1 MGQVVERVSS
11 EHEADIYEVRG
22 VGGSSSSNDRRIQS
36 LRSNIKQDSING
48 LRCQLPRHEAALC
61 ATLALT
67 RRHIYIPHTSYST
80 FDFVVP
86 SSTFTS
92 ALNNDIQPPSHL
104 ATAPRTRTRTPQP
117 AHPAPPSL
125 ARSLS
130 LPCGANFLCS
140 IQPTRRDPSMS
151 SRQTPNT
158 RSRPYQKLVYLV
170 RPVISF
176 LNILFQGTYALHST
190 GWHARPSSISL
201 SPRPSPQ
208 SFVIS
213 SPPATDPYPPLFHR
227 VYSFLT
233 CRTQPHSALETSEQ

>member
-22 VGGSSSSNDRRIQS
+22 VGGSSSSSSNDRRIQS
-36 LRSNIKQDSING
+36 LRSNIING

-67 RRHIYIPHTSYST
+67 RRHIYIST
-80 FDFVVP
+80 YLILYLRLR
-86 SSTFTS
+86 STFTS

-158 RSRPYQKLVYLV
+158 RSRPYQKLVCLV